1 MDGES
6 TDGVSIILHIII
18 PSSFLIFSFTLQVV
32 REGKNKERRGNNEKV
47 RRRKY
52 KEEDRIMMQRNT
64 PISAS
69 PFHY

>member
-64 PISAS
+64 LISAS